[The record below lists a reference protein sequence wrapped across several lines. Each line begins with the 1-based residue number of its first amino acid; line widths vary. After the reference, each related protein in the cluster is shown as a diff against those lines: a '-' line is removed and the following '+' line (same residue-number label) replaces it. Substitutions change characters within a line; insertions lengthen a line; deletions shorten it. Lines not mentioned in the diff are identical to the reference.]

1 MTSTAVLTMFLV
13 LHECYVMLHQ
23 FLYLSALFHF
33 MFNAVLYTFKGFSL
47 WPSPS
52 LFFTIA
58 WNCRGFDGNA
68 QYTKMSYIWT
78 PKYYTFMAIHYTRV
92 SVIEWNRRFGCT
104 LVSRHPITIVS
115 GCTTNT
121 KLKSFHLKL
130 LDFYFP
136 LFILIRLFFF
146 FVLVILRCQKG
157 MSPQTLHWWTVSSV
171 KILRSP
177 LTWKTVQSS
186 MKIDSSLSLLV
197 CRLRDGMFRLL
208 SAVVPVYYRFPS
220 LPSSPSPSIV
230 IAF

>member
-146 FVLVILRCQKG
+146 CVGNTSMPKRNVPTDLTLMDCQLSENSAVSLNVENSAIIHENRFLALIARLQAAG
-157 MSPQTLHWWTVSSV
+157 WDVPSFICCSP
-171 KILRSP
+171 
-177 LTWKTVQSS
+177 
-186 MKIDSSLSLLV
+186 SLLP
-197 CRLRDGMFRLL
+197 F
-208 SAVVPVYYRFPS
+208 SFPA
-220 LPSSPSPSIV
+220 L
-230 IAF
+230 